1 MQLIKALTTPAGHE
15 LINVPADFDFLL
27 ELGFDETAINAF
39 MLQALA
45 DDLRD
50 QRDAKLK
57 QFDAI
62 VSNPLRWAEFT
73 DAQKTEL
80 AAYRQALLDVPQ
92 QDGFPAQ
99 VLWPELPGFVG
110 G

>member
-1 MQLIKALTTPAGHE
+1 MQLIKALTTPGGHE
-15 LINVPADFDFLL
+15 LVNVQADFDVLL
-27 ELGFDETAINAF
+27 ELGFDEAAANAF

-45 DDLRD
+45 DELRD

-73 DAQKTEL
+73 AEQQAEL

-99 VLWPELPGFVG
+99 IEWPVMPDI
-110 G
+110 

>member
-1 MQLIKALTTPAGHE
+1 MHLIKTLTTPAGQQ
-15 LINVPADFDFLL
+15 LVNVPADFDVLF
-27 ELGFDETAINAF
+27 ELGFEEESIKVF

-45 DDLRD
+45 DELRN
-50 QRDAKLK
+50 QRDARLK

-62 VSNPLRWAEFT
+62 VSNPLRWAEFS
-73 DAQKTEL
+73 AEQQSEL

-99 VLWPELPGFVG
+99 VQWPVMPDT
-110 G
+110 